1 MIKALLCDL
10 DGTLLNID
18 FAGFM
23 KDYLEG
29 AARYFEDCIPPEVFQ
44 RQVLVSTG
52 AILANDQPGRT
63 MLQAFMD
70 HFSQALTLPPDTL
83 ERFQKYYETDF
94 PKLERWGG
102 PVPGARE
109 LLEAALERGLDLVI
123 ATAPLF
129 PEMPVRERLRWA
141 GVDDLP
147 YRLITSSEVMT
158 RSKPFPAYYEEIA
171 ERLGVPPQQ
180 CLMVGDETVMDGAAA
195 RAGMRVALVGSDRP
209 SFTNRMVAS
218 TELERL
224 FTETGPDLPRYPGL
238 NELLDRLRAEGVL

>member
-1 MIKALLCDL
+1 YPGNRRPPGHAGPGAAGRHRPAGRSHCRTPRGAAPGTPSARRRQPPRRSPMIKALLCDL

-83 ERFQKYYETDF
+83 DRFQKYY
-94 PKLERWGG
+94 
-102 PVPGARE
+102 
-109 LLEAALERGLDLVI
+109 
-123 ATAPLF
+123 
-129 PEMPVRERLRWA
+129 
-141 GVDDLP
+141 
-147 YRLITSSEVMT
+147 
-158 RSKPFPAYYEEIA
+158 
-171 ERLGVPPQQ
+171 
-180 CLMVGDETVMDGAAA
+180 
-195 RAGMRVALVGSDRP
+195 
-209 SFTNRMVAS
+209 
-218 TELERL
+218 
-224 FTETGPDLPRYPGL
+224 
-238 NELLDRLRAEGVL
+238 